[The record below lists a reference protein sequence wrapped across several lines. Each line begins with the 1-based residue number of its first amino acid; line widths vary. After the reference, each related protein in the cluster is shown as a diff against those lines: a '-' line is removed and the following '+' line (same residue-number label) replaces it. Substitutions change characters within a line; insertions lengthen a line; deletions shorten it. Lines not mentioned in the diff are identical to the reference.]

1 MNKNEIIDDLIIKWV
16 NIADRDLM
24 AAEQGLKVY
33 PVLSEIV
40 CFHCQQAAEKY
51 LKAYLVK
58 HQVEF
63 QKTHSIMSLINICS
77 TVDSEFK
84 DKLLYADL
92 LTDYA
97 VEIRYPDEWYE
108 PTIEE
113 AKDAYRV
120 ACEVKQFVLD
130 LMHMDKLEFS
140 SQGE

>member
-24 AAEQGLKVY
+24 AAEQGLKMF

-40 CFHCQQAAEKY
+40 CFHCQQTAEKY

-63 QKTHSIMSLINICS
+63 QKTHNIMSLINLCS
-77 TVDSEFK
+77 TVDSVFK

-130 LMHMDKLEFS
+130 LIHMDKLEFS

>member
-58 HQVEF
+58 YQVEF
-63 QKTHSIMSLINICS
+63 QKTHNIMSLINLCS
-77 TVDSEFK
+77 TVDSVFK

-130 LMHMDKLEFS
+130 LIHMDKLEFS

>member
-24 AAEQGLKVY
+24 AAEQGLKAY

-58 HQVEF
+58 YQVEF
-63 QKTHSIMSLINICS
+63 QKTHNIMSLINLCS
-77 TVDSEFK
+77 TVDSVFK

-130 LMHMDKLEFS
+130 LIHMDKLEFN

>member
-1 MNKNEIIDDLIIKWV
+1 MNKNEIIDDLTIKWV

-58 HQVEF
+58 YQVEF
-63 QKTHSIMSLINICS
+63 QKTHNIMSLINLCS
-77 TVDSEFK
+77 TVDSVFK

-120 ACEVKQFVLD
+120 AFEVKQFVLD
-130 LMHMDKLEFS
+130 LIHMDKLKFS

>member
-1 MNKNEIIDDLIIKWV
+1 M
-16 NIADRDLM
+16 
-24 AAEQGLKVY
+24 
-33 PVLSEIV
+33 
-40 CFHCQQAAEKY
+40 
-51 LKAYLVK
+51 
-58 HQVEF
+58 
-63 QKTHSIMSLINICS
+63 
-77 TVDSEFK
+77 DSVFK

-130 LMHMDKLEFS
+130 LIHMDKLEFN

>member
-1 MNKNEIIDDLIIKWV
+1 MKKNETIDDLTIKWI
-16 NIADRDLM
+16 NIAQRDLM

-33 PVLSEIV
+33 PVLAEIV

-63 QKTHSIMSLINICS
+63 QKTHNIMSLINICS
-77 TVDSEFK
+77 TVDSVFK
-84 DKLLYADL
+84 EKLLYADL

-130 LMHMDKLEFS
+130 MIHMDKLEFS

>member
-130 LMHMDKLEFS
+130 LIHMDKLEFS

>member
-24 AAEQGLKVY
+24 AAEQGLRVY

-63 QKTHSIMSLINICS
+63 HKTHNIMSLINLCS
-77 TVDSEFK
+77 TVDRLFK

-130 LMHMDKLEFS
+130 LIHMDKLEFN

>member
-1 MNKNEIIDDLIIKWV
+1 MNKNEVIDDLITKWI
-16 NIADRDLM
+16 NIADRDLL

-33 PVLSEIV
+33 PVLAEIV

-63 QKTHSIMSLINICS
+63 QKTHNIMSLINKCS
-77 TVDSEFK
+77 TVDSVFK
-84 DKLLYADL
+84 EKLLYANL

-113 AKDAYRV
+113 AKDAHQI
-120 ACEVKQFVLD
+120 ACEVKQFVLE
-130 LMHMDKLEFS
+130 MIHMD
-140 SQGE
+140 

>member
-63 QKTHSIMSLINICS
+63 QKTHSIMSLINLCS
-77 TVDSEFK
+77 TVDSVFK

-130 LMHMDKLEFS
+130 MIHMDKLEFS

>member
-1 MNKNEIIDDLIIKWV
+1 MKKNEIIDDLIIKWV

-33 PVLSEIV
+33 PVLAEIV

-63 QKTHSIMSLINICS
+63 QKTHNIMLLINLCS
-77 TVDSEFK
+77 TVDSVFK
-84 DKLLYADL
+84 DRLLYADL

-130 LMHMDKLEFS
+130 LIHIDKLEFS

>member
-16 NIADRDLM
+16 NIVDRDLM

-40 CFHCQQAAEKY
+40 CFHCQQSAEKY

-63 QKTHSIMSLINICS
+63 QKTHNIMSLINLCS
-77 TVDSEFK
+77 TVDSVFK

-113 AKDAYRV
+113 TKEAYRV

-130 LMHMDKLEFS
+130 LIHMD
-140 SQGE
+140 

>member
-63 QKTHSIMSLINICS
+63 QKTHNIMSLINLCS
-77 TVDSEFK
+77 TVDSVFK

-130 LMHMDKLEFS
+130 LIRMDKLEFS